1 MNGERAAGCEG
12 TRVSRSREETHVL
25 GLLGIVSGVTALV
38 VVFFVCLDLVSTGT
52 KRSRESVTH
61 VTGQPDDVRRPL
73 SATGRRAA

>member
-1 MNGERAAGCEG
+1 MSLVYWR
-12 TRVSRSREETHVL
+12 
-25 GLLGIVSGVTALV
+25 IVSGVTALV

-52 KRSRESVTH
+52 KRSRGSVTH